1 MKRTYNQRRPLA
13 SLRFFPPL
21 FFRAVFG
28 DGCGESSWLS
38 LKGGEM
44 VEVSAVESS
53 HAVEDA
59 LLLWSEAILF
69 SRHVVVFKTGW
80 CGLVMFV
87 EPSAA
92 FST

>member
-1 MKRTYNQRRPLA
+1 MA
-13 SLRFFPPL
+13 FI
-21 FFRAVFG
+21 
-28 DGCGESSWLS
+28 E
-38 LKGGEM
+38 GGEM

>member
-28 DGCGESSWLS
+28 DGCRESSWLS

-44 VEVSAVESS
+44 VKVSAVESS

-80 CGLVMFV
+80 YGLVMFV